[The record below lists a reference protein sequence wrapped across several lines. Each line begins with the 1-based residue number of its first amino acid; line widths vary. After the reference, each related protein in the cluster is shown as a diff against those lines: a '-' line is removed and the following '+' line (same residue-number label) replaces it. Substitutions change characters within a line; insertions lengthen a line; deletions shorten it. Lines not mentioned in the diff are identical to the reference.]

1 MAFPPQFPDVNSIEH
16 LWDEIKREKVQHEV
30 TSQDNLWDVL
40 SACWNNIEPSTQSM
54 PK

>member
-40 SACWNNIEPSTQSM
+40 SALNIEPSTQSM